1 MKKAYLLQICFQYG
15 DILLEESEHESE
27 TVPETEA
34 TSEQEAKT
42 VIIEKHYYNKEE
54 EKVEKMSPRALVQE
68 DSEDREYKDRLVI
81 RSYSSMILLIPSL
94 ITALVCGLVQ
104 MLMNRFTVIPLE
116 ERTQGSGYMNI
127 IGIVFLIM
135 FTLNL
140 ILVAF
145 DFNRARTIIIIVLI
159 IAVIAILLLVNA
171 YTGFLS
177 GAGDGGLPTMRVYF
191 SSQVY
196 FALALLLLFIILF
209 TVLGSLVNYY
219 VVEGNELLHHKGIG
233 GGVERYPASDLSV
246 VKEYP
251 DIIEYLIFRS
261 GTLILTPPRT
271 NRAIVLKN
279 VIGINKKEKQMNE
292 ILSRLKVDVD

>member
-1 MKKAYLLQICFQYG
+1 ME
-15 DILLEESEHESE
+15 DSELESE

-54 EKVEKMSPRALVQE
+54 EEGKVVGTQKASKALKHEEDHDEK
-68 DSEDREYKDRLVI
+68 EYKDRMVI
-81 RSYSSMILLIPSL
+81 RSYSSMVLLIPSF

-127 IGIVFLIM
+127 IGIVFFVI
-135 FTLNL
+135 FSLNL

-145 DFNRARTIIIIVLI
+145 DFNRARTIIIVVLI
-159 IAVIAILLLVNA
+159 IATIAILLLVNA

-196 FALALLLLFIILF
+196 FGIAALLLFILLF
-209 TVLGSLVNYY
+209 TLLGSLFNYY
-219 VVEGNELLHHKGIG
+219 VIEGNELIHHRGIG
-233 GGVERYPASDLSV
+233 GDEERYPASDLSV

-251 DIIEYLIFRS
+251 DIIELLIFRS
-261 GTLILTPPRT
+261 GTLIITPPNST
-271 NRAIVLKN
+271 RAIILKN
-279 VIGINKKEKQMNE
+279 VIGINKKIAQMKE
-292 ILSRLKVDVD
+292 ILSRLKVDIN